1 MVKKIVWSAKAQ
13 SDRREI
19 FLYWNQRNKSTSYS
33 RKLNYLF
40 IDAANQIAKFPKIG
54 KPSGYKDSSI
64 KIVRDYLIVY
74 KEYEDLI
81 LIITVWDGRQNPLT
95 LKKILQ

>member
-40 IDAANQIAKFPKIG
+40 IDAANLIAKFPKIG
-54 KPSGYKDSSI
+54 KPSGYKDSRI

-81 LIITVWDGRQNPLT
+81 LIVTVWDGRQNPLALT
-95 LKKILQ
+95 KILR